1 AAYLPIDP
9 ALPAAR
15 VEFMVTDAAPV
26 AAVTTAELAG
36 RFDGFDLAV
45 IDIADPAVAGAPC
58 TALRAPDPT
67 DVAHLIYTSGTTGVP
82 KGVAVTQHNV
92 AQLFDDLR
100 LGFA

>member
-15 VEFMVTDAAPV
+15 VEFMLTDAAPM
-26 AAVTTAELAG
+26 AAVTTADLAD
-36 RFDGFDLAV
+36 RFDGFDLIV
-45 IDIADPAVAGAPC
+45 VDVADPAVAAQPSTPPPAP
-58 TALRAPDPT
+58 APT
-67 DVAHLIYTSGTTGVP
+67 DLAHVIYTSGTTGVP